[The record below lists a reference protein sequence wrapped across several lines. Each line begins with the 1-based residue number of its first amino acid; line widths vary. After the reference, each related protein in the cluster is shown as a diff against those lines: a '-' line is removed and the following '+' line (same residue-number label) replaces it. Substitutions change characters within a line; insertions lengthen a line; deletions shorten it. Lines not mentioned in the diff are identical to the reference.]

1 MRDFLSALGLV
12 LILEGMPYFLAPGR
26 MRHWVASITELPDS
40 MLRRTG
46 LFLMALG
53 LLVVYLVRGG

>member
-12 LILEGMPYFLAPGR
+12 LILEGVPYFLAPGR
-26 MRHWVASITELPDS
+26 MRQWVASITELPDS

-46 LFLMALG
+46 FFLMALG
-53 LLVVYLVRGG
+53 LLVVYLARGG